1 VTIGNLGASIT
12 GNAALNK
19 RCRVYNQDGSLSFDF
34 NTITNDLAGTITVD
48 PNDLTAASSYTYSRS
63 AFTLK
68 CNGITTPSATN
79 TADFIVSHKS
89 GSDVIVTGNKTGV
102 VLGLTGATAPTNVV
116 LAVSLA
122 LK

>member
-48 PNDLTAASSYTYSRS
+48 PNDLTAASSYTYSKY

-68 CNGITTPSATN
+68 CNGITIPSNN
-79 TADFIVSHKS
+79 TVEIFVTHKS
-89 GSDVIVTGNKTGV
+89 GSETIATNNKTSI
-102 VLGLTGATAPTNVV
+102 LGLTSATAPTNVV
-116 LAVSLA
+116 LAVSIA